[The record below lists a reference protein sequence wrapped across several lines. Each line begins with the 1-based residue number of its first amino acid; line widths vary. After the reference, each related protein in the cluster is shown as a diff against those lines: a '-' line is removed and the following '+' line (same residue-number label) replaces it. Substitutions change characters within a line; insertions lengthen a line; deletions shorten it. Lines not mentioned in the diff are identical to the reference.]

1 MTQLT
6 ANKRQFKQAVKEALT
21 EVLLE
26 QRALLHS
33 VVAEVLEDFA
43 VAEAIRAGRKTGTV
57 GRAAVMRTLR
67 SGR

>member
-1 MTQLT
+1 MARMT
-6 ANKRQFKQAVKEALT
+6 ANERQFKQAVKEALT

-43 VAEAIRAGRKTGTV
+43 VAEAIREGQKTRTV
-57 GRAAVMRTLR
+57 SRTAVMRTLR
-67 SGR
+67 GGR